1 MPRIVVIIPARYGSS
16 RLPGKPL
23 MDICGEPMICHVY
36 KRALAVDCVDMVAVA
51 TDDELVAA
59 CVKDM
64 GGTVCL
70 TDSSHAS
77 GTDRIAQAA
86 RDMGLSRDTIVVN
99 IQGDQPLISREAVT
113 GTVKLLDSSSK
124 FSMSTAACP
133 LDFDDAANP
142 NRVKVIVDRHSRA
155 IYFSRFPIPYDRD
168 GCSRVSGSDSSSM
181 KGYLRHIGIYAY
193 RQEFLQE
200 FVSLPPSWLEEMEKL
215 EQLRAVENGCGIG
228 VALVQEAP
236 LDVDTEEDLRVVRRM
251 LDS

>member
-1 MPRIVVIIPARYGSS
+1 MPSTVVIIPARYGSS

-51 TDDELVAA
+51 TDDARIAGCIEE
-59 CVKDM
+59 M
-64 GGTVCL
+64 GGTACL

-86 RDMGLSRDTIVVN
+86 MDMGLSNDTIVVN
-99 IQGDQPLISREAVT
+99 IQGDQPLISHEAVT
-113 GTVKLLDSSSK
+113 GTVELLQHSGE

-133 LDFDDAANP
+133 LRPDETRNP
-142 NRVKVIVDRHSRA
+142 NRVKVIIDHCSRA

-168 GCSRVSGSDSSSM
+168 NRAASSFDKLSLSR
-181 KGYLRHIGIYAY
+181 YLRHIGIYAY
-193 RQEFLQE
+193 RQGFLQE

-215 EQLRAVENGCGIG
+215 EQLRAIENGCSIG
-228 VALVQEAP
+228 VVVVKEAP
-236 LDVDTEEDLRVVRRM
+236 LDVDTEEDLIAVRCL